1 MLPKYKNKKIV
12 CIYLIFINSILF
24 LGIIFSL
31 NLFPTSSTV
40 PNFSPHSSGIWAT
53 LDLDDAG
60 FNGTRIPHDTLIM
73 IQGRLFNRV
82 TGDNKSGYTV
92 ALEIDDIIDSSYN
105 DVTDSNGR
113 FQINYLVDVSLGLYT
128 SHKIEAIVI
137 DTTPDTVEYRT
148 YYEININITSYFDII
163 GTPTPQLGGELF
175 NPNGYIRMA
184 DGSGIPFTSVNYQWY
199 DGPVMIDNNFV
210 ATDDSGLI
218 QDIATPDIGVD
229 NLDLFLS
236 YASPPEIGSSN
247 MLIPNIRIFFNI
259 SCIWNLPSPIRASS
273 DLTIAGRLISLTNP
287 SLRLSYKTIQI
298 YFNGTYV
305 DELQTDGNGD
315 FSLNYRLPSSYG
327 PSQITIN
334 FPNSI
339 GKTITTTYF
348 FDVQPPST
356 SITPGPGVPP
366 FLMFSSIFFPILGAV
381 IGVLAFYGYRYYK
394 KQEKASKV
402 VKLPLEDK
410 IKNLKMLKETGRLEE
425 SLSYLFNAIYM
436 ELINAKYGRT
446 RNENETIRDFAIV
459 SVKNLKLSP
468 TTIYPFIQKVEEII
482 YAKPYQIN
490 ENDFYNTINL
500 FSPIYFELTGY
511 NFILSF

>member
-1 MLPKYKNKKIV
+1 MLPKYKNKKII

-24 LGIIFSL
+24 LGITFSL

-40 PNFSPHSSGIWAT
+40 PNFSPHSAGIWAT
-53 LDLDDAG
+53 LDLDVAG
-60 FNGTRIPHDTLIM
+60 FNGTRIPHDTLIS
-73 IQGRLFNRV
+73 IQGRLYNRV
-82 TGDNKSGYTV
+82 TGNNKSGYNV

-128 SHKIEAIVI
+128 SHKIEATVI
-137 DTTPDTVEYRT
+137 DPTPDTVEYRT
-148 YYEININITSYFDII
+148 YYEIYINITSYFDII
-163 GTPTPQLGGELF
+163 GNPTPQLGGELF

-199 DGPVMIDNNFV
+199 DGPVMIYNNYV
-210 ATDDSGLI
+210 PTDDTGLI
-218 QDIATPDIGVD
+218 QDIPTPDIGLD
-229 NLDLFLS
+229 SLDLYLS
-236 YASPPEIGSSN
+236 FASTPEIGSSN
-247 MLIPNIRIFFNI
+247 ILIPNIRIFFNI

-273 DLTIAGRLISLTNP
+273 NLQISGRLISLTDP
-287 SLRLSYKTIQI
+287 SLRLSYETIEI
-298 YFNGTYV
+298 SFNGTYV
-305 DELQTDGNGD
+305 NDVQTDANGD

-327 PSQITIN
+327 PCQITIN

-339 GKTITTTYF
+339 GKTIATIYF
-348 FDVQPPST
+348 FDVLPPST
-356 SITPGPGVPP
+356 TVAPGTEVPP
-366 FLMFSSIFFPILGAV
+366 LLMFSLIFFPILGAV

-410 IKNLKMLKETGRLEE
+410 IKNLKMLKESGRLEE

-436 ELINAKYGRT
+436 ELINAKYGRK

-468 TTIYPFIQKVEEII
+468 TSIYPFIQKVEEII

-511 NFILSF
+511 NFILNF

>member
-1 MLPKYKNKKIV
+1 P
-12 CIYLIFINSILF
+12 
-24 LGIIFSL
+24 
-31 NLFPTSSTV
+31 
-40 PNFSPHSSGIWAT
+40 
-53 LDLDDAG
+53 
-60 FNGTRIPHDTLIM
+60 
-73 IQGRLFNRV
+73 
-82 TGDNKSGYTV
+82 
-92 ALEIDDIIDSSYN
+92 
-105 DVTDSNGR
+105 
-113 FQINYLVDVSLGLYT
+113 
-128 SHKIEAIVI
+128 
-137 DTTPDTVEYRT
+137 TPDTVEYRT
-148 YYEININITSYFDII
+148 YYEININTTSYFDII

-218 QDIATPDIGVD
+218 QDIVTPDIGVD

-247 MLIPNIRIFFNI
+247 ILIPNIRIFFNI

-273 DLTIAGRLISLTNP
+273 DLTIAGRLISLTDP

-305 DELQTDGNGD
+305 DELQTDDNGD

-348 FDVQPPST
+348 FDVEPPST
-356 SITPGPGVPP
+356 AITPGTGVPP

-381 IGVLAFYGYRYYK
+381 IGVLVFYGYRYYK
-394 KQEKASKV
+394 KQEKASKL

-410 IKNLKMLKETGRLEE
+410 IKNLKMLKESGRLEE

-436 ELINAKYGRT
+436 ELIHAKYGRK
-446 RNENETIRDFAIV
+446 RNENETIRDFAII

-511 NFILSF
+511 NFILNF